1 MYGYELDYGY
11 EPATEGIGSF
21 FEMVWEKI
29 KKFAEWIKDKMGE
42 LKLKIQ
48 RMTGT
53 TSDTQSTAD
62 SAEVTKKIGEIKDGI
77 TTILDTCSV
86 SIDVLYVGYATVA
99 RGKEVSK
106 DEYKKHSGSAYQ
118 TSVTDDNGK
127 ERYYSYEDDMK
138 AKNGMDRVRK
148 DLSDADESAW
158 KDLKQKL
165 GIQFAKQG
173 GAADKIAADLKSLAS
188 YGPLTKSATEKGYE
202 SLRAIFT
209 ANGTVGQKWK
219 KIKIAAEWSTG
230 FIKESLNK
238 VVKMYDVGVRATQA
252 FGKRLSGGNY
262 RDESGKKIDKKDKK
276 ETMSSY
282 KTMNK
287 VYNSKDNFDIG
298 TNRKA
303 KDFSNAQ
310 FANMSDL
317 AKTVGARARGYNA
330 AAQARPSNESALLD
344 RLYEMAY
351 EDVMN
356 DLAEQQY
363 AMEAYDMV
371 PGAYEFVDDLGY
383 DPSLDYDV

>member
-29 KKFAEWIKDKMGE
+29 KKFAEWIKDKMDE

-48 RMTGT
+48 RMTGA

-62 SAEVTKKIGEIKDGI
+62 SAEVKKKIEEISDGI
-77 TTILDTCSV
+77 TTILDTCSTQ
-86 SIDVLYVGYATVA
+86 IDKLYVGYAKVA
-99 RGKEVSK
+99 KGKEVSK
-106 DEYKKHSGSAYQ
+106 DEFEKNKDGYRAQS
-118 TSVTDDNGK
+118 TSDLDKAKFYSYDDNF
-127 ERYYSYEDDMK
+127 K

-148 DLSDADESAW
+148 DLSDAEESEW
-158 KDLKQKL
+158 KQLKQEL
-165 GIQFAKQG
+165 GVEFAKQG

-188 YGPLTKSATEKGYE
+188 YGPLTKSATEEGYK
-202 SLRAIFT
+202 SLRDIFT

-287 VYNSKDNFDIG
+287 VYNDKDNFDIR

-303 KDFSNAQ
+303 KDFLKVQRGGSAIPSAGFTSNLIRSGVTQ
-310 FANMSDL
+310 ANPT
-317 AKTVGARARGYNA
+317 K
-330 AAQARPSNESALLD
+330 ESALLE
-344 RLYEMAY
+344 RLYDMAY

-363 AMEAYDMV
+363 AMEAYDAV